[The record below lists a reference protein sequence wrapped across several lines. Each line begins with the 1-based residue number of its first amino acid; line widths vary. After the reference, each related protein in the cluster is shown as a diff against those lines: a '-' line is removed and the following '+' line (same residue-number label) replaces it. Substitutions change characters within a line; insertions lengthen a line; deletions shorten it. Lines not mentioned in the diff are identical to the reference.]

1 MLNIE
6 MSVAS
11 FVLSSLPFSSCR
23 NLMNKS
29 SSTGDLHNLGL
40 VQFFRILARGW
51 SCVLN
56 YIDKDAFHIAAP
68 KRRSSRITVSKHQR
82 PRSFHTANF
91 AGDRCLHGHFL
102 SVCCAY
108 SCAVHPVRIR
118 STSSASVAFT
128 SVTGTSSVIPWPR
141 LHDTSRNHR
150 SSSLSE
156 IIPNLRPTHFTERVT
171 SSCTRLNDMARSA
184 MPNNR

>member
-6 MSVAS
+6 MSVAP

-29 SSTGDLHNLGL
+29 SLTGYLHNLGL
-40 VQFFRILARGW
+40 VLFFRILAREW

-68 KRRSSRITVSKHQR
+68 KRRSCRIIGSKPQR
-82 PRSFHTANF
+82 PRSFLPRTSRAASAF
-91 AGDRCLHGHFL
+91 MATFF

-108 SCAVHPVRIR
+108 SCGVHPVRIR
-118 STSSASVAFT
+118 STSSTSVAFT

-156 IIPNLRPTHFTERVT
+156 IIPNLRPTHLTERVT
-171 SSCTRLNDMARSA
+171 SSCTRLNDMASSA